1 MAIILNGT
9 TGITTPDI
17 DSTAAPDFN
26 GTNITNIPAAQLTGA
41 LPAISGASLTGIPSP
56 VLASQSEAEAGTDST
71 KFMSPARV
79 TQQITAALKT
89 VGGTSL
95 IGSGDI
101 PVADAAAD
109 YGTTVY
115 TSTGSFTASTDMT
128 IIVQAV
134 GAGGSGAVASHTS
147 PTYEG
152 ANYSGTNDHAQG
164 GASGAYSSKLL
175 VLQTGDT
182 INFTIGSGGGRESVN
197 TAGTAQGNAGG
208 ATTVTG
214 SNLGAS
220 NVNLS
225 MTCGGG
231 AGGAGSISTN
241 TPTIAAAA
249 TASGGDTNRDGTPS
263 HNTESGGVGGA
274 TPPIDAFGGTYAVSM
289 SGGNLHVA
297 IDGFNSPVQTLAA
310 RGLILDAATKPGGG
324 QGIKGRTINSNGQ
337 ITLQASRG
345 TLGSGGAS
353 SYRYRVYGTGYF
365 FSGIGGDGFVA
376 ISQKRSV

>member
-1 MAIILNGT
+1 MSKARDLSKLVGE
-9 TGITTPDI
+9 
-17 DSTAAPDFN
+17 SFATAA
-26 GTNITNIPAAQLTGA
+26 QGA
-41 LPAISGASLTGIPSP
+41 LGASALQPNGSGAALTGIPSP

-134 GAGGSGAVASHTS
+134 GAGGSGAIASHTS

-175 VLQTGDT
+175 VLQTGDI
-182 INFTIGSGGGRESVN
+182 INFTIGSGGGRVSVN
-197 TAGTAQGNAGG
+197 TAGTAQGNILAVSSRG
-208 ATTVTG
+208 A
-214 SNLGAS
+214 
-220 NVNLS
+220 LS
-225 MTCGGG
+225 M
-231 AGGAGSISTN
+231 
-241 TPTIAAAA
+241 
-249 TASGGDTNRDGTPS
+249 
-263 HNTESGGVGGA
+263 
-274 TPPIDAFGGTYAVSM
+274 
-289 SGGNLHVA
+289 
-297 IDGFNSPVQTLAA
+297 
-310 RGLILDAATKPGGG
+310 
-324 QGIKGRTINSNGQ
+324 
-337 ITLQASRG
+337 
-345 TLGSGGAS
+345 
-353 SYRYRVYGTGYF
+353 
-365 FSGIGGDGFVA
+365 
-376 ISQKRSV
+376 